1 MEQLKELIKDGRKLV
16 TIRKINAINPI
27 PGADAIEV
35 AIVDGWE
42 VVIKKGEFAVNELCV
57 FFEIDS
63 FLPADNPAF
72 AFLLRN
78 GTKKDEEGTERIR
91 LKSVRLRGQLSQG
104 LALPVKMFGN
114 VLEEI
119 GSTDLMKEQIKINL
133 DNNPGWVGFVNTDIT
148 PIVLE
153 QNRYGI
159 EQFLNVIKYERPS
172 ERNGGTGAGNAKT
185 AGSFPVFIPKT
196 DEERIQNIYGK
207 YSTFY
212 KDVEFRPSLKLDGS
226 SITVGY
232 VTDERYFLDKLDDSI
247 VSFNEMTQ
255 ELETTVVPYPFD
267 YGDAQG
273 IVCSRNL
280 ALKYDP
286 KAKFWMGVNN
296 IDLMTK
302 LKEYCDEYD
311 RSLAIQGELMGEGI
325 QGNREK
331 LDKYEIFA
339 FRIWDITKQEF
350 LDDADFIDVCNRLGV
365 QTVPQFPIIKPFEK
379 YSTLKEF
386 LDASDI
392 PSLNHPIAE
401 GIVYKSIKKV
411 DNYGNPVT
419 LHFKVINNKFLLKC
433 ED

>member
-1 MEQLKELIKDGRKLV
+1 MEQLKELIKEGRKLV

-27 PGADAIEV
+27 PGADAIQV

-42 VVIKKGEFAVNELCV
+42 VVIKKDEFEVGELCV

-78 GTKKDEEGTERIR
+78 GTKKDEDGTERIR

-104 LALPVKMFGN
+104 LVLPVRMFADEISN
-114 VLEEI
+114 IVQLDPDMEHQHYEILLEE
-119 GSTDLMKEQIKINL
+119 
-133 DNNPGWVGFVNTDIT
+133 
-148 PIVLE
+148 LE
-153 QNRYGI
+153 ESRNGI
-159 EQFLNVIKYERPS
+159 EQFLNVTKYERPS

-207 YSTFY
+207 YSTYY

-226 SITVGY
+226 SITIAY
-232 VTDERYFLDKLDDSI
+232 ITDERYFLEKLDDSI

-255 ELETTVVPYPFD
+255 EVETTVVPYPFD

-311 RSLAIQGELMGEGI
+311 RSLAIQAELMGEGI

-392 PSLNHPIAE
+392 KSLNHPIAE
-401 GIVYKSIKKV
+401 GIVYKSVKKV

>member
-1 MEQLKELIKDGRKLV
+1 MSELIKEGRKLV

-35 AIVDGWE
+35 AVIDGWE
-42 VVIKKGEFAVNELCV
+42 VVIKKNEFKVGELCV

-72 AFLLRN
+72 AFLLRT
-78 GTKKDEEGTERIR
+78 GTKKDEQGTERIR
-91 LKSVRLRGQLSQG
+91 LKSVRLRNQLSQG
-104 LALPVKMFGN
+104 LALPIQGTISSEVMLELLMVVDYSKFDTVDNASIDAMFEA
-114 VLEEI
+114 LEE
-119 GSTDLMKEQIKINL
+119 SRE
-133 DNNPGWVGFVNTDIT
+133 
-148 PIVLE
+148 
-153 QNRYGI
+153 GI
-159 EQFLNVIKYERPS
+159 EQFLNITKYERPS

-196 DEERIQNIYGK
+196 DEDRIQNIYGK

-226 SITVGY
+226 SITIAY
-232 VTDERYFLDKLDDSI
+232 ITDERYFLDKLDDAI

-255 ELETTVVPYPFD
+255 ELDTTVVPYPFD

-311 RSLAIQGELMGEGI
+311 RSLAIQAELMGEGI

-350 LDDADFIDVCNRLGV
+350 LDDADFIEVCERLGV

-386 LDASDI
+386 LEASDI

-401 GIVYKSIKKV
+401 GIVYKSVKKV
-411 DNYGNPVT
+411 ENYGNPIT

>member
-1 MEQLKELIKDGRKLV
+1 MSELIKEGRKLV

-35 AIVDGWE
+35 AVVDGWE
-42 VVIKKGEFAVNELCV
+42 VVIKKGEFAVDELCV

-63 FLPADNPAF
+63 FLPANNPAF

-91 LKSVRLRGQLSQG
+91 LKSVRLRQQLSQG
-104 LALPVKMFGN
+104 LALPIKGT
-114 VLEEI
+114 I
-119 GSTDLMKEQIKINL
+119 STEVMKELLMVVDYSKFDTI
-133 DNNPGWVGFVNTDIT
+133 DSDVFESMFEA
-148 PIVLE
+148 LE
-153 QNRYGI
+153 DSREGI
-159 EQFLNVIKYERPS
+159 EQFLNVTKYEHPS

-207 YSTFY
+207 YSTLY

-226 SITVGY
+226 SITIAY
-232 VTDERYFLDKLDDSI
+232 VTDERYFLDKLDDAV

-331 LDKYEIFA
+331 LDKYEIYA

-350 LDDADFIDVCNRLGV
+350 LDDADFIEVCERLDV

-401 GIVYKSIKKV
+401 GIVYKSVKKV
-411 DNYGNPVT
+411 ENYGNPIT

>member
-1 MEQLKELIKDGRKLV
+1 MELVKDGRKLV
-16 TIRKINAINPI
+16 TIRKVLDVKPI
-27 PGADAIEV
+27 PNADAIEV
-35 AIVDGWE
+35 AVVDGWE
-42 VVIKKGEFAVNELCV
+42 VVIKKGEFKVQDYCV

-63 FLPADNPAF
+63 FLPADNPKF
-72 AFLLRN
+72 AFLLRS
-78 GTKKDEEGTERIR
+78 GTKTDEAGVERIR
-91 LKSVRLRGQLSQG
+91 LKSVRLRSQLSQG
-104 LALPVKMFGN
+104 LALPISHFEE

-119 GSTDLMKEQIKINL
+119 DNYNGNHPDSYTLIAREKLLKE
-133 DNNPGWVGFVNTDIT
+133 
-148 PIVLE
+148 LE
-153 QNRYGI
+153 ESRHGI
-159 EQFLNVIKYERPS
+159 EQFINVIKYERPS

-196 DEERIQNIYGK
+196 DEDRLQNLYGK
-207 YSTFY
+207 YSTNY

-226 SITVGY
+226 SITVAY
-232 VTDERYFLDKLDDSI
+232 ITDERYFLDKLDDSI
-247 VSFNEMTQ
+247 VTFNEMTQ
-255 ELETTVVPYPFD
+255 EHETTVVPYPFD

-331 LDKYEIFA
+331 LDKYEIYA

-350 LDDADFIDVCNRLGV
+350 LDDADFIEVCERLGV

-379 YSTLKEF
+379 YGTLQEF
-386 LDASDI
+386 LEASDI
-392 PSLNHPIAE
+392 KSINHPVAE
-401 GIVYKSIKKV
+401 GIVYKSVNKV
-411 DNYGNPVT
+411 DNYGNPIT